1 MRIKYLVILMLF
13 WSHSFSQRN
22 ASVVF
27 EGKLVDSIDKQI
39 DSILLVGTGSSTTR
53 IFLDDLSQHLIKVL
67 NNNGIEANYRYVG
80 RTPTETQSAFDTINK
95 KGYKAILFFLPKGSS
110 FWDVQGNSNR
120 FSSNTAIGTV
130 NITTASSR
138 IDYQQDFNFLLCI
151 SESKMKNVWT
161 ASVEVSGDLSKP
173 KAANK
178 VANKLV
184 SDFKKNRYIK

>member
-1 MRIKYLVILMLF
+1 MLF

-67 NNNGIEANYRYVG
+67 NDKGIKANYRYVG

-110 FWDVQGNSNR
+110 FFDVQGNSNR

-130 NITTASSR
+130 TITTASSR
-138 IDYQQDFNFLLCI
+138 IGYQQDFKFLLCI
-151 SESKMKNVWT
+151 TDKKMKNVWT